1 VSGIESRVPTEA
13 VEAIREAHEVV
24 ILTGAGVSAES
35 GIPTFR
41 DAMEGLWSRYRP
53 EELATPEAFR
63 RDPALVWRWY
73 DMRRR
78 AVVACRPNP
87 AHQAVAHF
95 LRERPSAT
103 LVTQN
108 VDGLHQRALAEVWGV
123 ESGNVAGAPESV
135 RSRVLPLHGDILTVR
150 CTACHFLR
158 PDQEPIS
165 ADSEEVLPRCPR
177 CTQLLRP
184 AVVWFG
190 EMLDG
195 PTLEASFEAA
205 ARADICVVA
214 GTSAVVHP
222 AASVPEMT
230 LRAGGRIVEVNPART
245 PLSNR
250 ADWRIDGSAGEVLPI
265 LLATGPKP
273 AK

>member
-1 VSGIESRVPTEA
+1 MGHDRRDQLTEA
-13 VEAIREAHEVV
+13 AQAIREAKEVV

-78 AVVACRPNP
+78 GVVACRPNP
-87 AHQAVAHF
+87 AHEAVAHF
-95 LRERPSAT
+95 LRERSSAT

-108 VDGLHQRALAEVWGV
+108 VDGLHQRALAGAWGV
-123 ESGNVAGAPESV
+123 ASGDVAELPESV
-135 RSRVLPLHGDILTVR
+135 RVRILTLHGDILAVR
-150 CTACHFLR
+150 CVACDYLR
-158 PDQEPIS
+158 PDQDPVAAES
-165 ADSEEVLPRCPR
+165 DHVLPRCPQ
-177 CTQLLRP
+177 CDQLLRP

-195 PTLEASFEAA
+195 PTLEAAFEAA

-222 AASVPEMT
+222 AASIPEMT
-230 LRAGGRIVEVNPART
+230 LRSGGRLVEVNPART
-245 PLSNR
+245 PLSGK
-250 ADWRIDGSAGEVLPI
+250 AYWRVTGSAGEVLPT
-265 LLATGPKP
+265 LLATG
-273 AK
+273 